1 VVPNPYMAG
10 SLWETE
16 GGSFVREPVRQI
28 QFTNLPVDCE
38 INIFTLSGDLIKT
51 LEHDASHGTETWDMR
66 AEGGREIV
74 SGIYLYQVKSAG
86 FEYLNRFAVIK

>member
-1 VVPNPYMAG
+1 
-10 SLWETE
+10 
-16 GGSFVREPVRQI
+16 
-28 QFTNLPVDCE
+28 
-38 INIFTLSGDLIKT
+38 LIKT
-51 LEHDASHGTETWDMR
+51 LEHDAGHGTEAWDLR